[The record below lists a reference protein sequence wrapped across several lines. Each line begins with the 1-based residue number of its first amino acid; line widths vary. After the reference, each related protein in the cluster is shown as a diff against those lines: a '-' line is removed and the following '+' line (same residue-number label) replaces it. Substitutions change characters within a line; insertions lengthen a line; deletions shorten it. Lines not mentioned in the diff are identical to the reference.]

1 MINILILLPD
11 QLKEPMG
18 GMGEQARNILACFP
32 MDYKFTVL
40 GSADSEEYGE
50 TNFDYYPIMNI
61 SPMNGNSEPFSLTYL
76 NQSLFIEKAL
86 SLHINPD
93 IIHAFD
99 WNSYWAGRILS
110 NHYNVPL
117 VVTMQLSIDKENKHP
132 HTLQVLSHQMACAI
146 EMSGLIQADAIIQ
159 VSESYSRLFNSF
171 LLPKTSVIHNGIN
184 IEKWNKINDVVL
196 PGNNPVKV
204 IYIGRFAEMKNVQT
218 ILQCHLPDEID
229 LIFIGST
236 KGGNVE
242 LFDSMLKFCEATP
255 NAHFVG
261 PKYGQEKVDWLLTAD
276 AVIVP
281 SIHEPFGIVA
291 LEALASRSILLSSFV
306 NGMSDFLSEDCAIN
320 CGITKESIEH
330 AFDKLLQLIPS
341 EKENMISAG
350 LKVCEEHT
358 WALQASKMEKVY
370 QSVLNS

>member
-1 MINILILLPD
+1 MINILILLSD

-32 MDYKFTVL
+32 IAYKFTVL
-40 GSADSEEYGE
+40 GSADSEEYSE
-50 TNFDYYPIMNI
+50 INFDYYPIMNI

-86 SLHINPD
+86 SLNSTPD

-99 WNSYWAGRILS
+99 WSSYWAGRILS
-110 NHYNVPL
+110 IHYNVPF

-132 HTLQVLSHQMACAI
+132 HTLQLLSHQMACAI

-184 IEKWNKINDVVL
+184 IEEWNKINDVVL
-196 PGNNPVKV
+196 PGNNPIKV
-204 IYIGRFAEMKNVQT
+204 INIGRFAEMKNVQT
-218 ILQCHLPDEID
+218 LLQCYLPDEID

-242 LFDSMLKFCEATP
+242 LFDSKLNFCEATP
-255 NAHFVG
+255 NAHFEG
-261 PKYGQEKVDWLLTAD
+261 PKYGQKKVDWLCSAD

-291 LEALASRSILLSSFV
+291 LEALASKSILLSSFV
-306 NGMSDFLSEDCAIN
+306 NGMADFLTEDCAIN
-320 CGITKESIEH
+320 CGATKESIEL
-330 AFDKLLQLIPS
+330 AFEKLLQLKAD
-341 EKENMISAG
+341 EKQLMINAG
-350 LKVCEEHT
+350 LKVCEEHS
-358 WALQASKMEKVY
+358 WYLQAEKMAKVY
-370 QSVLNS
+370 ESVLSN

>member
-32 MDYKFTVL
+32 APFKFTVL
-40 GSADSEEYGE
+40 GSADSDAYS
-50 TNFDYYPIMNI
+50 TINIDYYPIMSI

-86 SLHINPD
+86 SLQIKPD

-99 WNSYWAGRILS
+99 WSSYWAGRILS
-110 NHYNVPL
+110 THYNVPL

-146 EMSGLIQADAIIQ
+146 EKSGLIQADAIIQ

-184 IEKWNKINDVVL
+184 LEEWKKINDVVL

-218 ILQCHLPDEID
+218 LLQCHLPDEID

-236 KGGNVE
+236 KGGNTE
-242 LFDSMLKFCEATP
+242 LFDSMLNFCEATP

-261 PKYGQEKVDWLLTAD
+261 PKYGQEKIDWLCSAD

-291 LEALASRSILLSSFV
+291 LEALASKSILLSSFA
-306 NGMSDFLSEDCAIN
+306 NGMADFLTEDCAIN
-320 CGITKESIEH
+320 CGTTKESIEL
-330 AFDKLLQLIPS
+330 AFEKLLQLKPN
-341 EKENMISAG
+341 EKQSMIKAG
-350 LKVCEEHT
+350 LKVCEEHS
-358 WALQASKMEKVY
+358 WSFQAEKMAKVY
-370 QSVLNS
+370 DSVIKK